1 MMKFEV
7 HGASM
12 VWLAPYRLKGEGRL
26 HVGLAMI
33 LRMVDRDGRRFGGGV
48 LSMLVFLQH
57 GMFEEC
63 SRPWAYMYWACL
75 GLQPSGAALGELGRR
90 LDAPSSPLVTYL
102 RRAREVMRHGDS
114 VIMSLVRLVTT
125 ASSSRGLFVAA
136 SWAGARAPEGS

>member
-1 MMKFEV
+1 M
-7 HGASM
+7 
-12 VWLAPYRLKGEGRL
+12 W
-26 HVGLAMI
+26 
-33 LRMVDRDGRRFGGGV
+33 
-48 LSMLVFLQH
+48 VFLQH

-114 VIMSLVRLVTT
+114 VIMINVTCASCHYGVELEGPVRGCIVG
-125 ASSSRGLFVAA
+125 RR
-136 SWAGARAPEGS
+136 ARA